1 MVEGERSS
9 AAAGVHHT
17 HGKQSHLDQHVVT
30 PRIRR
35 IARNKHL
42 CLQHRD
48 VALALAARRKLRL
61 EQRRQLLDAPLRG
74 RCAYRASSRSGARQ
88 ATRGLRTASYAR
100 VASCLSSAAVCVLRH
115 HLCHRVERRGV
126 LVAQLVQRARTAAAL
141 ARRLAPRRCRL
152 ARCVRLELVVPRYE
166 L

>member
-1 MVEGERSS
+1 MAEGERSS
-9 AAAGVHHT
+9 TAAGAHRT
-17 HGKQSHLDQHVVT
+17 HGKQSHLDQRVVT

-35 IARNKHL
+35 VARNEHL
-42 CLQHRD
+42 CLHHRD
-48 VALALAARRKLRL
+48 VALALGTRRKLRL
-61 EQRRQLLDAPLRG
+61 EQRQHLLDAPLRG
-74 RCAYRASSRSGARQ
+74 AAHLVRR
-88 ATRGLRTASYAR
+88 RGVAHGKLREGC
-100 VASCLSSAAVCVLRH
+100 VAPVECRRVLRH

-126 LVAQLVQRARTAAAL
+126 LVAQLKQRACTAAAL